1 MLRIK
6 DLREDNDY
14 TQEEIAQL
22 LNCKQNTYQQYESE
36 KRQIP
41 IDALK
46 KLAELY
52 KTSLDFNS
60 DVCGFGKYAI
70 TNFLETKDWDNYNW
84 LESYKN
90 SIFNINFCLYVN
102 K

>member
-1 MLRIK
+1 MRLK

-14 TQEEIAQL
+14 TQNQIAEL

-41 IDALK
+41 IESLK
-46 KLAELY
+46 KLAIIY
-52 KTSLDFNS
+52 KTSIDYIVEL
-60 DVCGFGKYAI
+60 
-70 TNFLETKDWDNYNW
+70 TDNPNP
-84 LESYKN
+84 YKR
-90 SIFNINFCLYVN
+90 